1 METLKQNSDQER
13 STTPPRPKPRYR
25 DAVYLIVI
33 ALLIALSGQFY
44 YTYHYK
50 PAAERDIRIYYNHDI
65 AANQEI
71 TKMIQDADQFV
82 YFAIYTFTREDIRDA
97 LLAAKYRGLKVRG
110 IVDKKQSFGLESQE
124 QIIKELQNAGVDIVF
139 NNHSYIMH
147 LKTVVTEKGY
157 VTGSYNWTASAT
169 DSNDEILEVGY
180 DEDVRKQYQKILEG
194 IINKYEAL
202 ESTQEPVQTEQ
213 QAQQ

>member
-1 METLKQNSDQER
+1 METLKQNPDKESAPQLER
-13 STTPPRPKPRYR
+13 GKPQLHPRPQRTLYR

-50 PAAERDIRIYYNHDI
+50 PAAERDIRVYYNRDI
-65 AANQEI
+65 AVNEEV

-97 LLAAKYRGLKVRG
+97 LLAAKYRGLEVRG
-110 IVDKKQSFGLESQE
+110 LIDKKQSFGIDAQE
-124 QIIKELQNAGVDIVF
+124 KIIKELQNAGVDIVF

-157 VTGSYNWTASAT
+157 VSGSYNWTASGT
-169 DSNDEILEVGY
+169 DSNDEIIQVGY
-180 DEDVRKQYQKILEG
+180 DEDVRKQYQQTLEN

-202 ESTQEPVQTEQ
+202 EQVEN
-213 QAQQ
+213 